1 MKRQIYLLVI
11 LYREKKERSHSYSM
25 AVAGSVLVLFIFDF
39 FFVLIFFFN
48 LKKKNITVKKV
59 HFRLQSTAAIPSNS
73 NPVLAQ
79 QIFPNKMGF
88 YLH

>member
-1 MKRQIYLLVI
+1 VKRQIYLLVI

-25 AVAGSVLVLFIFDF
+25 AVAGSVLVLFIFD
-39 FFVLIFFFN
+39 FFFN